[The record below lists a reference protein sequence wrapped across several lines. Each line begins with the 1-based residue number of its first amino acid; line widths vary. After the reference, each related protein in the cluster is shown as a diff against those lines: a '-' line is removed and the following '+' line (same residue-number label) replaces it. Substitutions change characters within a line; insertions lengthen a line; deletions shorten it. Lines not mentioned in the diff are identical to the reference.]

1 MTTFASTRVVVVV
14 GRGVMTGVGYGIKI
28 VVGTFEIN
36 M

>member
-1 MTTFASTRVVVVV
+1 MTTFASTRVVV
-14 GRGVMTGVGYGIKI
+14 GRGVMTGVGYDIKI